1 MRESPRLEGVPAR
14 VLSEAVAQQ
23 IAERIWT
30 WDGKPYQR
38 WQLEG
43 SCGPRRCELGVQGVP
58 SFTPPEDEHI
68 DGYQFDVSVQDLT
81 VKPVRADGRQLLA
94 GYPAALDAELD
105 AIVRSGVD
113 ASLLQGQTVAGATW
127 SPPPDSGIF
136 ELSYTD
142 GNEEGGRS
150 SLATVDLRT
159 RKVLTFRAVPTT

>member
-1 MRESPRLEGVPAR
+1 
-14 VLSEAVAQQ
+14 
-23 IAERIWT
+23 
-30 WDGKPYQR
+30 
-38 WQLEG
+38 
-43 SCGPRRCELGVQGVP
+43 VQGVP